1 MENLETSE
9 TVDSRSEISHSWKH
23 TLDYIGLLAAPVW
36 RIPTCEKVWS
46 FKWENRK
53 ITLWTCPISQKDE
66 KITEIARI
74 FAKNPPG
81 FWQKWARMNKL
92 IPRVPSEKLDSVI
105 SEMKPKRQNGERT
118 ALQEAAVDGSI
129 VEFTWEEDNQV
140 EVTTAR

>member
-1 MENLETSE
+1 
-9 TVDSRSEISHSWKH
+9 
-23 TLDYIGLLAAPVW
+23 
-36 RIPTCEKVWS
+36 
-46 FKWENRK
+46 
-53 ITLWTCPISQKDE
+53 
-66 KITEIARI
+66 
-74 FAKNPPG
+74 
-81 FWQKWARMNKL
+81 MNKL